1 MNKAVDENISKLDK
15 ILIRIKFILETCV
28 HRRL

>member
-15 ILIRIKFILETCV
+15 ILIRIKFILENCV
-28 HRRL
+28 HRL